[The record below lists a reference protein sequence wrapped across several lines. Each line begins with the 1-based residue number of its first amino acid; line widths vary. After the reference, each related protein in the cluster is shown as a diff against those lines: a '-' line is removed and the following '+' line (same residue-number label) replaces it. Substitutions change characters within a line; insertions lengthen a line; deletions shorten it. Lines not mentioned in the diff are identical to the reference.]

1 MAGGD
6 TMSRYIRQETLVEV
20 GPAGQA
26 RLRAARVLVVGAGGL
41 AAPVLQYLV
50 GAGVG
55 HLTLVDGDN
64 VSLSN
69 LHRQVLFRET
79 DIGALK
85 VEAAAASLRR
95 LNAECAIMTVPRPL
109 DPANAPQL
117 VAGSTL
123 VLDCADSFAVS
134 YILSDT
140 CRAAGI
146 PLISASVLGFAGYVG
161 GFCGTAPSLRAVFPD
176 LPDRAASCATAG
188 VIGPTVGLIGA
199 AQAQM
204 ALGVLIGQSPSPL
217 GQLISFDMHSFRTG
231 GFRFDTAPEPDAAL
245 GFIAASDISASDF
258 VVELRD
264 EGEAPVPVVPFA
276 HRLTVA
282 QFTRQQN
289 APPEQSRRAVF
300 ACRSG
305 LRAWQAATHLRSYW
319 AGEIFL
325 VAAGDTVH
333 FERQNT

>member
-1 MAGGD
+1 
-6 TMSRYIRQETLVEV
+6 MSRYIRQETLAEV
-20 GPAGQA
+20 GPVGQE

-41 AAPVLQYLV
+41 GAPVLQYLV
-50 GAGVG
+50 GAGIG
-55 HLTLVDGDN
+55 YLTLVDGDD

-69 LHRQVLFRET
+69 LHRQVLFRES

-85 VEAAAASLRR
+85 VDAAAASLRQ
-95 LNAECAIMTVPRPL
+95 LNADCEIQTVPRPL

-140 CRAAGI
+140 CRAAGV

-188 VIGPTVGLIGA
+188 VMGPVVGMIGA

-204 ALGVLIGQSPSPL
+204 ATAWLIGQLPSPL

-245 GFIAASDISASDF
+245 GFIAASDIAASDF

-264 EGEAPVPVVPFA
+264 ETEAPTAVAPFA
-276 HRLTVA
+276 QRMTVA
-282 QFTRQQN
+282 QFTQQSA
-289 APPEQSRRAVF
+289 APKPGARAVF

-305 LRAWQAATHLRSYW
+305 LRAWQAATYLRSYW
-319 AGEIFL
+319 AGEISL
-325 VAAGDTVH
+325 VAVGDTVP
-333 FERQNT
+333 FERQTT

>member
-1 MAGGD
+1 
-6 TMSRYIRQETLVEV
+6 MSRYIRQETLFEV

-50 GAGVG
+50 GAGIG
-55 HLTLVDGDN
+55 HLTIVDGDH

-69 LHRQVLFRET
+69 LHRQVLFREA

-85 VEAAAASLRR
+85 VEVAAASLHQ
-95 LNAECAIMTVPRPL
+95 LNAECEIQTVPLPL
-109 DPANAPQL
+109 DPVNAPQL

-140 CRAAGI
+140 CRAAGV
-146 PLISASVLGFAGYVG
+146 PLISASVLGFSGYVG

-188 VIGPTVGLIGA
+188 VMGPTVGLIGA
-199 AQAQM
+199 AQVQM
-204 ALGVLIGQSPSPL
+204 AIACLIGQSPSPL
-217 GQLISFDMHSFRTG
+217 GQLLSFDMHSFRTG

-245 GFIAASDISASDF
+245 GFIAASDIAASDF

-264 EGEAPVPVVPFA
+264 ETEAPTAVVPFA
-276 HRLTVA
+276 QRMTVA
-282 QFTRQQN
+282 QFTQKSA
-289 APPEQSRRAVF
+289 APKPGAHAVF

-305 LRAWQAATHLRSYW
+305 LRAWQAATYLRSYW
-319 AGEIFL
+319 AGEISL
-325 VAAGDTVH
+325 VAVGDTVP
-333 FERQNT
+333 FERQTT